1 MRSKWGLG
9 FRMVLV
15 WIALV
20 GVGSA
25 AEAEKPPEFSLDRHA
40 AKAWEKVRGGLN
52 EIIGRRTLH
61 PSLPDSAWFVTD
73 KPSNRSRI
81 DRLMEEALGHL
92 GVTNL
97 TEQRARYN
105 AIERRIQR
113 NEAEMAECAE
123 RRAFAP
129 EATGAIRGMWA
140 TTRAEYDEKI
150 EKLKAEVLML
160 REQQA
165 GILDKMQA
173 EFEAMG
179 VKLTKPQ
186 MANLMLTV
194 SSDSFIDLSSAFHNI
209 KQLTGLL
216 SKLVGENR
224 EYVRNAKKYYGM
236 YVALVGVLSYAHQQA
251 IEDIDQMYMPR
262 IEQILAHTQ
271 ATLERTKGLMVER
284 HDEAKTLARLQ
295 QNLDAQKLFLK
306 AGASYVRYLE
316 QQKAR
321 FVAAKAAVDRH
332 HEIAWNTYETV
343 DIAAS
348 MLEVMHASVKDF
360 ATLESMRLPD
370 MQPLQVERVRE
381 QFQIISDQLRDR

>member
-284 HDEAKTLARLQ
+284 HDEAETLARLQ
-295 QNLDAQKLFLK
+295 QNLDAHPMSAIWSSRRPGLSRPRRRWIGTTKSP
-306 AGASYVRYLE
+306 GTPTRP
-316 QQKAR
+316 
-321 FVAAKAAVDRH
+321 
-332 HEIAWNTYETV
+332 W
-343 DIAAS
+343 
-348 MLEVMHASVKDF
+348 
-360 ATLESMRLPD
+360 
-370 MQPLQVERVRE
+370 
-381 QFQIISDQLRDR
+381 ISPPACWR